1 MTRSLRFGICVDQN
15 LGWEKNVERWRRFEE
30 LGFDSVWDCDHWVQP
45 SRPSGPYFEA
55 WTLLAALAAKTQ
67 RIRIGVL
74 VSSNTFRHPAWLA
87 KMAATVDHVSGGRLE
102 LGLGAGWYEPE
113 HRMLGIEFPK
123 PKELVDRFEEA
134 VRVVDL
140 LLRQDVTSFEGS
152 HYRLRDATFRPRP
165 VQQPRPPLTIG
176 AHGTRMLGIAARW
189 ADGWNSFGT
198 PAEIRSRNAIL
209 DEHCVRIGRDPGT
222 IVRSL
227 YYWIARAEGDCWSSI
242 DAFHDMVGRY
252 REAGIEEFVIDH
264 PREDQEDVLE
274 RVAAEALPSLRSAPG

>member
-152 HYRLRDATFRPRP
+152 HYRLQDATFRPRP

-227 YYWIARAEGDCWSSI
+227 YYWIARAGGDCWSSI

-274 RVAAEALPSLRSAPG
+274 RVAAEALPSLRAAPE

>member
-274 RVAAEALPSLRSAPG
+274 RVAAEALPSLRAAPG